1 MYKLIKLKS
10 DIRGL
15 AITLSAAQLA
25 RYRDQLSLPGMTNQ
39 KQERLL
45 DSHCLLICGEQSA
58 EYAIVHLVQAGIG
71 KITLALENESSSVNE
86 MLVQNP
92 DVELVHQAIDDLPDE
107 TIRSASVV
115 LETSNDWQYKLR
127 LSDICMHHDIALV
140 HSGVLG
146 PRVQLYTMV
155 PSRSACLRCALQQ
168 TGMDDIPL
176 TPVSQTSL
184 RPMSAWLGALM
195 ALEAIKLITKLG
207 VTQGNELWKMDG
219 LSGEL
224 EIVRG
229 LDPQRGCPDC
239 G

>member
-1 MYKLIKLKS
+1 
-10 DIRGL
+10 
-15 AITLSAAQLA
+15 
-25 RYRDQLSLPGMTNQ
+25 MTQ
-39 KQERLL
+39 DKQERLL
-45 DSHCLLICGEQSA
+45 ASHCLLICGERSA
-58 EYAIVHLVQAGIG
+58 EFAIVHLIQAGIG
-71 KITLALENESSSVNE
+71 KITLAEENGSRLAGLIAKQND
-86 MLVQNP
+86 NP
-92 DVELVHQAIDDLPDE
+92 DVELILQPLDDLSDE
-107 TIRSASVV
+107 TIKSADVV
-115 LETSNDWQYKLR
+115 VETSRDWQYKLR

-146 PRVQLYTMV
+146 PRVQFYTMV
-155 PSRSACLRCALQQ
+155 PDRSACLRCALPHA
-168 TGMDDIPL
+168 GIDDIPL
-176 TPVSQTSL
+176 APVDQTSL